1 MKIFSLITALFFSL
15 TSFTYGQIGKK
26 QSLDAS
32 IELVGEVVLY
42 GGQGYTINGKASI
55 SRLLNE
61 NKFVLTFQNQDY
73 KLIDK
78 VASITFFGSN
88 NDLDYLFNE
97 LRSCF
102 KSPKEVFN
110 IKVGEFD
117 LQFSNHRGNEIIV
130 TTEQG
135 HFLTTAAGLYALFGK
150 KWNKQE
156 FKNYIKG

>member
-1 MKIFSLITALFFSL
+1 MKIFTLITALFFSL
-15 TSFTYGQIGKK
+15 TSLTHGQIGRK
-26 QSLDAS
+26 QSLDAA
-32 IELVGEVVLY
+32 IELVGEVDLY
-42 GGQGYTINGKASI
+42 GGQGYTINGKATI
-55 SRLLNE
+55 SRILNE

-73 KLIDK
+73 KVIDK

-110 IKVGEFD
+110 IKVGKFD
-117 LQFSNHRGNEIIV
+117 VQFSNHRGNEIFV

-135 HFLTTAAGLYALFGK
+135 YFSTTAAGLYVLFGK
-150 KWNKQE
+150 NWNKQE
-156 FKNYIKG
+156 FKSYLKG